1 VCVGLLVQHLA
12 RIDTDEV
19 SAEWEIPKE
28 NTGPV
33 LIMRD
38 TSVMLPPAPA
48 PDTVTRH
55 VPASEVVAAIY
66 TAEIGVREKTG
77 HNDGARVEEYLKAAN
92 LKKGDAWCAAFV
104 TWAFEQAG
112 VEAVVSGWSPDWF
125 PAKHTLYKRG
135 DSGNRTPHQ
144 ADVFGI
150 YFQDKGRIAHVGF
163 VDRWESGSSSYA
175 VTVEGN
181 TNDAGSNEGDGV
193 YRKRRL
199 KSQVYK
205 VSRWL

>member
-1 VCVGLLVQHLA
+1 VADIV
-12 RIDTDEV
+12 
-19 SAEWEIPKE
+19 EISDDKSE
-28 NTGPV
+28 AAIV
-33 LIMRD
+33 
-38 TSVMLPPAPA
+38 
-48 PDTVTRH
+48 PDTVVVVPEAPEPVPDTPAIIVPTRKAAAT
-55 VPASEVVAAIY
+55 PEAIASIY

-77 HNDGARVEEYLKAAN
+77 NNDGTRVEEYLKAAN
-92 LKKGDAWCAAFV
+92 RKKGDAWCAAFV
-104 TWAFEQAG
+104 TWTFKQAG
-112 VEAVVSGWSPDWF
+112 ADAVVSGWSPDWF
-125 PAKHTLYKRG
+125 PAKNTIYVRG
-135 DSGNRTPHQ
+135 NQNNQTPHQ

-181 TNDAGSNEGDGV
+181 TNDSGSNEGDGV

-199 KSQVYK
+199 KSQLYK